1 MRTII
6 LLFITLLFFQQNV
19 FAKDYID
26 IHAKEMNQAQ
36 KYSSVEQYFA
46 EYSDK
51 NNIDNN
57 IKLKDPIK
65 LKLDGYDEKVIQKYD
80 DKVKKDN
87 IEKEKVKKYIY
98 SKNIYKT
105 YQDDF
110 YSVYQI
116 TEKIIRAN
124 NLDFVNWRIF
134 IDRTKEFN
142 ATLSDLNC
150 ITLHSGLIDTFKGN
164 DDALAYVI
172 AHEIA
177 HSALGHREMLNR
189 YVFLKEL

>member
-1 MRTII
+1 MRTIL
-6 LLFITLLFFQQNV
+6 LLFITLLFFQQNA
-19 FAKDYID
+19 FSKDYIN

-57 IKLKDPIK
+57 IKLKDPIQ
-65 LKLDGYDEKVIQKYD
+65 LKLDGYDDKVLIKYD

-124 NLDFVNWRIF
+124 NLDFINWRLV
-134 IDRTKEFN
+134 IDTTKDFN
-142 ATLSDLNC
+142 ASSTQTNC
-150 ITLHSGLIDTFKGN
+150 IIIN
-164 DDALAYVI
+164 
-172 AHEIA
+172 
-177 HSALGHREMLNR
+177 
-189 YVFLKEL
+189 